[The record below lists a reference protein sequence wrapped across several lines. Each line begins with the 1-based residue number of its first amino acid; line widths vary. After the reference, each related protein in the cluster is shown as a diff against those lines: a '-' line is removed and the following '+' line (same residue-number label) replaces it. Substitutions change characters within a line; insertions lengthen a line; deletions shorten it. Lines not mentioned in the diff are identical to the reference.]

1 MGARWCLACTV
12 VTRHSLPR
20 YADMGVAL
28 YLINNC
34 VLIEEKILNLI
45 NF

>member
-12 VTRHSLPR
+12 VTRQSLPR
-20 YADMGVAL
+20 YPDMGVAL
-28 YLINNC
+28 YLINNW
-34 VLIEEKILNLI
+34 VLIVEEILNLI